1 MISSE
6 DVRRVT
12 FDKAMRGYRCDD
24 VDDYL
29 KQVAESMDALAAK
42 NDEMQKNLVVL
53 AQRIDQYRAEEDT
66 LRTTMINAQR
76 LGENVIRPRRCGTGQ
91 AGDRDAEKRSRQL
104 QAFADG
110 DVPQAHQPHQQDA
123 GI

>member
-29 KQVAESMDALAAK
+29 KQVAESMEKADKEAR
-42 NDEMQKNLVVL
+42 EE
-53 AQRIDQYRAEEDT
+53 AQ
-66 LRTTMINAQR
+66 
-76 LGENVIRPRRCGTGQ
+76 
-91 AGDRDAEKRSRQL
+91 
-104 QAFADG
+104 
-110 DVPQAHQPHQQDA
+110 
-123 GI
+123 

>member
-29 KQVAESMDALAAK
+29 KQVAESMDASSFWPSVSTSTVPRK
-42 NDEMQKNLVVL
+42 
-53 AQRIDQYRAEEDT
+53 T
-66 LRTTMINAQR
+66 LCA
-76 LGENVIRPRRCGTGQ
+76 PR
-91 AGDRDAEKRSRQL
+91 
-104 QAFADG
+104 
-110 DVPQAHQPHQQDA
+110 
-123 GI
+123 

>member
-53 AQRIDQYRAEEDT
+53 AQRIDQCRGRHSAHHDD
-66 LRTTMINAQR
+66 QR
-76 LGENVIRPRRCGTGQ
+76 PAPGRE
-91 AGDRDAEKRSRQL
+91 RD
-104 QAFADG
+104 
-110 DVPQAHQPHQQDA
+110 P
-123 GI
+123 

>member
-29 KQVAESMDALAAK
+29 KQVAESMDALAAQ
-42 NDEMQKNLVVL
+42 NDDLQKKLVVL

-76 LGENVIRPRRCGTGQ
+76 LGDNVIREGQ
-91 AGDRDAEKRSRQL
+91 AESGRDHPRGQ
-104 QAFADG
+104 
-110 DVPQAHQPHQQDA
+110 HQGRGPRTARA
-123 GI
+123 G

>member
-66 LRTTMINAQR
+66 LRTTIGAGRHDAHFPHQSSGIYR
-76 LGENVIRPRRCGTGQ
+76 RRQGRGQPSAAARRPRGY
-91 AGDRDAEKRSRQL
+91 
-104 QAFADG
+104 
-110 DVPQAHQPHQQDA
+110 V
-123 GI
+123 

>member
-1 MISSE
+1 MIASE

-12 FDKAMRGYRCDD
+12 FERAMRGYRCED

-29 KQVAESMDALAAK
+29 KQVADSMDALSAE
-42 NDEMQKNLVVL
+42 NEDLQKKLVVL

-76 LGENVIRPRRCGTGQ
+76 LGRRLPRSSGRPPSRPRTGNSTPGT
-91 AGDRDAEKRSRQL
+91 RWSWPSRSSS
-104 QAFADG
+104 
-110 DVPQAHQPHQQDA
+110 P
-123 GI
+123 

>member
-42 NDEMQKNLVVL
+42 NDEMQKTSSFWPSVL
-53 AQRIDQYRAEEDT
+53 TSTVPRKTLCAQR
-66 LRTTMINAQR
+66 
-76 LGENVIRPRRCGTGQ
+76 
-91 AGDRDAEKRSRQL
+91 
-104 QAFADG
+104 
-110 DVPQAHQPHQQDA
+110 
-123 GI
+123 